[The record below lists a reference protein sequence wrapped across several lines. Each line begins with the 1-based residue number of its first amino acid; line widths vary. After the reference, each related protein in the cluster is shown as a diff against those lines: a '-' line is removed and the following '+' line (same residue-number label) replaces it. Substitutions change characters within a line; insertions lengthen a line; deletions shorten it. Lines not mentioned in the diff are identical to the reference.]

1 MLNYVVFDNQ
11 IKVWWDYIKLQ
22 KDKVYSVFL
31 DGKKLDE
38 IKETNFSFKNLKPN
52 TSYKIAIQIGDEIV
66 GKDIVKTN
74 KRKKRINVTKAPYNA
89 VGDGKTLNTASIQKA
104 IDDCKEGEC
113 VFIPKGVYL
122 SGALFL
128 HSDMEL
134 LLDKKAVLQGTSNP
148 DDYPKIASR
157 FEGIEDECY
166 SSIINVGVMDKT
178 KGYTCEN
185 VVIRGGTI
193 FGGGNALRKNII
205 EKEKAFFQELYR
217 KTGATEQEVL
227 SNYDYN
233 FTFPGRKRGRCMQ
246 VSNTRNFILADCI
259 CGMSPSWNLHF
270 IYSKD
275 IITCGCQV
283 LSHGIAN
290 GDGWDPDSSINCI
303 LFDTILDTGDDCVAI
318 KSGKNPEGNEINR
331 SCEHIKVF
339 DVVANGGW
347 GVAIGSEMS
356 GGVNDVKLWNLNMK
370 KTSVGFYIKAPIERG
385 GYVKNVELKNS
396 SAPRVSISQKSMYNP
411 SGDDATTPSVV
422 ENITLEDLYLG
433 GIDYFDSGKH
443 DWFAISIDSKDD
455 YKGLINNV
463 SISDILLNR
472 RNLKPNQEF
481 YFKNVSGI
489 KLKNIKSK

>member
-1 MLNYVVFDNQ
+1 MLNYIVFDNQ
-11 IKVWWDYIKLQ
+11 IKVWWDYIKLD
-22 KDKVYSVFL
+22 KDKAYSVFL
-31 DGKKLDE
+31 DGKKIDE
-38 IKETNFSFKNLKPN
+38 IKTTNFSFKKLKPN
-52 TSYKIAIQIGDEIV
+52 TSYEIAIQIGDKII
-66 GKDIVKTN
+66 GKDVVKTH
-74 KRKKRINVTKAPYNA
+74 KRKRRLDVTKAPYNA

-104 IDDCKEGEC
+104 IDYCKEGEC

-122 SGALFL
+122 TGALFL

-193 FGGGNALRKNII
+193 FGGGNELRKNII

-217 KTGATEQEVL
+217 KTGATEQEVTA
-227 SNYDYN
+227 NYEYN
-233 FTFPGRKRGRCMQ
+233 CIFPGRKRGRCMQ

-259 CGMSPSWNLHF
+259 CGMSSAWNLHF

-275 IITCGCQV
+275 IVTCGCQV

-290 GDGWDPDSSINCI
+290 GDGWNPDSSINCVV
-303 LFDTILDTGDDCVAI
+303 FDTVFDTGDDCVAI
-318 KSGKNPEGNEINR
+318 KSGKNPEGNEINKP
-331 SCEHIKVF
+331 CEHIKVF
-339 DVVANGGW
+339 DVVGNGGW
-347 GVAIGSEMS
+347 GVAIGSEIS
-356 GGVNDVKLWNLNMK
+356 GGINDVKLWNLNMK

-396 SAPRVSISQKSMYNP
+396 IAPMVNISQKSMYNP
-411 SGDDATTPSVV
+411 SKEHALVPSMI
-422 ENITLEDLYLG
+422 ENITLEDLFLG
-433 GIDYFDSGKH
+433 GMDYFDSGKH
-443 DWFAISIDSKDD
+443 DWIAICIDSKDG
-455 YKGLINNV
+455 YEGLIKNI
-463 SISDILLNR
+463 SISDMTLNR

-481 YFKNVSGI
+481 YFKNVSGVKI
-489 KLKNIKSK
+489 KNILLK

>member
-1 MLNYVVFDNQ
+1 MLNYVIFDNQ
-11 IKVWWDYIKLQ
+11 IKVWWEYIKLE
-22 KDKVYSVFL
+22 KNKEYAVFL
-31 DGKKLDE
+31 NGEKQAE
-38 IKETNFSFKNLKPN
+38 ITATNFSFKNLTPN
-52 TSYKIAIQIGDEIV
+52 TSYEIEIRVDDEV
-66 GKDIVKTN
+66 LGKDVIKTSKQ
-74 KRKKRINVTKAPYNA
+74 KRKIDVTKSPYNA
-89 VGDGKTLNTASIQKA
+89 VGDGKTLDTEHIQKA
-104 IDDCKEGEC
+104 IDDCAEDEC

-122 SGALFL
+122 TGALFL

-134 LLDKKAVLQGTSNP
+134 VLDDNAILQGTSNP
-148 DDYPKIASR
+148 NDYPKIPSR

-166 SSIINVGVMDKT
+166 SSVINVGTMDKT
-178 KGYTCEN
+178 KGYTCKN
-185 VVIRGGTI
+185 VIVRGGKI
-193 FGGGNALRKNII
+193 FGGGNELRKNII
-205 EKEKAFFQELYR
+205 EKERADFLDAYR
-217 KTGATEQEVL
+217 KTGATEKEVL
-227 SNYDYN
+227 ANYEYN
-233 FTFPGRKRGRCMQ
+233 VIFPGRKRNRCMQ
-246 VSNTRNFILADCI
+246 VSNTQNFILADCI
-259 CGMSPSWNLHF
+259 CGMSSSWNLHF

-283 LSHGIAN
+283 FSHGIAN
-290 GDGWDPDSSINCI
+290 GDGWDPDSSVNCV
-303 LFDTILDTGDDCVAI
+303 LFDTVFDTGDDCVAI
-318 KSGKNPEGNEINR
+318 KSGKNPEGNIINKP
-331 SCEHIKVF
+331 CENIKVF
-339 DVVANGGW
+339 DVTGNGGW
-347 GVAIGSEMS
+347 GVAIGSEIS
-356 GGVNDVKLWNLNMK
+356 GGINDVKLWNLNMK

-422 ENITLEDLYLG
+422 ENITLEYLYLG

-472 RNLKPNQEF
+472 RNLKPNQGF